1 MYPTRMIVG
10 YWVFFF
16 SSRRRHTRCALVT
29 GVQTCAL
36 PICNPYAGQQYVPF
50 VQPDVAINRGNSGG
64 PLLNVHGEVIGINSQ
79 IFTASGGYMGVSFAI
94 PIDLAMG
101 AVEQLKETGR
111 VRRGMIGVTLQEI
124 DTETAKGLGLP
135 DARGALINDVS
146 PG

>member
-1 MYPTRMIVG
+1 MLISD
-10 YWVFFF
+10 W
-16 SSRRRHTRCALVT
+16 SS
-29 GVQTCAL
+29 
-36 PICNPYAGQQYVPF
+36 
-50 VQPDVAINRGNSGG
+50 DVCSSDLNRGNSGG
-64 PLLNVHGEVIGINSQ
+64 PLLNVHGEVIGISSQ
-79 IFTASGGYMGVSFAI
+79 IFSASGGYMGVSFAI

-146 PG
+146 PGSAGDKAGLRIGDVGRSIDGIGRA

>member
-1 MYPTRMIVG
+1 
-10 YWVFFF
+10 
-16 SSRRRHTRCALVT
+16 
-29 GVQTCAL
+29 
-36 PICNPYAGQQYVPF
+36 
-50 VQPDVAINRGNSGG
+50 
-64 PLLNVHGEVIGINSQ
+64 
-79 IFTASGGYMGVSFAI
+79 MGVSFAI

-146 PG
+146 PGSAGDKAGLRIGDVVRSIDGTQIRQSRDLPPIVGAMAPRSEEHTSDLPSLMRISYAVLILKKKQT